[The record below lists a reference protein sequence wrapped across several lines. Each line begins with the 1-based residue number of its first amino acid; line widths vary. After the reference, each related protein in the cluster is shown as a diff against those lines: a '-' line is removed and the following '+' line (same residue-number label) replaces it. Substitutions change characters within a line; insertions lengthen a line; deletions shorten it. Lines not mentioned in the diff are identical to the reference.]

1 MITIWLP
8 FPPSVNEMFLNN
20 KGRGKGRV
28 LSTFYRAWKTEAGW
42 VLKTQKIQPLIGQ
55 FKMEILLA
63 DSRSG
68 DCDNRIK
75 SICDLLVSNGIVQGD
90 QKKYMRGVSIEW
102 ASVPDCIVRLYPI
115 PLVALAK
122 S

>member
-1 MITIWLP
+1 MIQIWLP

-20 KGRGKGRV
+20 KGRGKGRI
-28 LSTFYRAWKTEAGW
+28 LSTFYRAWKIEAGW
-42 VLKTQKIQPLIGQ
+42 MLKTQKIQPLMGQ

-63 DSRSG
+63 DSRNG

-75 SICDLLVSNGIVQGD
+75 AVSDLLVSNGIVQGD

-102 ASVPDCIVRLYPI
+102 APIADCVVRLYPT
-115 PLVALAK
+115 PLVVLVE
-122 S
+122 

>member
-1 MITIWLP
+1 
-8 FPPSVNEMFLNN
+8 MFLNN

-28 LSTFYRAWKTEAGW
+28 LSTFYRSWKIEAGW
-42 VLKTQKIQPLIGQ
+42 MLKTQKIQPLLGQ

-75 SICDLLVSNGIVQGD
+75 AVSDLLVSNGIVQGD

-102 ASVPDCIVRLYPI
+102 APIADCVVRLYPT
-115 PLVALAK
+115 PLVVLVE
-122 S
+122 